1 MTSTLKRN
9 PPFRAEHLGSLL
21 RTDQLL
27 EARHAWEAGKAS
39 EEDLRPIEDKDVQ
52 EIVKTQL
59 ELGFHAITDG
69 EYRRHMFWGSFWP
82 GLEGM
87 KEVAEPDPSIFRM
100 YIPDIAAFTE
110 AGYKPGETVICTGK
124 IKHVGSTYTD
134 QFDYLKSL
142 VPEEKTKNLK
152 LTLAAPNWYHLRYKE
167 GQAYPKD
174 VYANDD
180 EYFSDV
186 AKAYQAE
193 LKTLYDHGLRNVQ
206 FDDPNLACKHQPLIL
221 PDPIQQ
227 ANKYLHTDFCSE
239 AMLTGWKNDPNNTY
253 SADTLLEKYIALYND
268 CISQIPP
275 DMHVGVHLCRGN
287 FVNSRHFSEGGYD
300 RIATKLFQELSMH
313 TYYLEYDTP
322 RAGGF
327 APLEHLPKNKNVI
340 LGVITS
346 KFPKLENLDEMEGR
360 VREAVK
366 YMCKG
371 SGESEEEALR
381 RVGVSPQ
388 CGFASHSSGNAI
400 GREDMVR
407 KLRLVRELADRVWG
421 GEA

>member
-21 RTDQLL
+21 RTDNLL
-27 EARHAWEAGKAS
+27 DTRHAWEAGKDNKENVRS
-39 EEDLRPIEDKDVQ
+39 VEDNDVQ
-52 EIVKTQL
+52 EIVKIQQD
-59 ELGFHAITDG
+59 LGFHAITDG
-69 EYRRHMFWGSFWP
+69 EYRRHMFWGEFWP

-87 KEVAEPDPSIFRM
+87 TEVAEPDPSIFRM

-134 QFDYLKSL
+134 QFDYVKNL
-142 VPEEKTKNLK
+142 VPKEDVKNIK
-152 LTLAAPNWYHLRYKE
+152 LTLAAPNWYHLRYKQ
-167 GQAYPKD
+167 GQAYPSD
-174 VYANDD
+174 VYSNDD
-180 EYFSDV
+180 EYFGDI

-193 LKTLYDHGLRNVQ
+193 LQTLYDHGLRNVQ
-206 FDDPNLACKHQPLIL
+206 FDDPNLA
-221 PDPIQQ
+221 
-227 ANKYLHTDFCSE
+227 YFCSE
-239 AMLTGWKNDPNNTY
+239 AMLEGWKKDSHNTY
-253 SADTLLEKYIALYND
+253 SADELLQKYVDLYNA
-268 CISQIPP
+268 CVSKIPS

-300 RIATKLFQELSMH
+300 RIATKLFQELNMN

-327 APLEHLPKNKNVI
+327 EPLQYLPKNKNVI

-346 KFPKLENLDEMEGR
+346 KFPKMEDLGEMESR
-360 VREAVK
+360 VREAAR
-366 YMCKG
+366 YMSKG
-371 SGESEEEALR
+371 TGESEEEALK

-400 GREDMVR
+400 KRPDMVE
-407 KLRLVRELADRVWG
+407 KLKLVRALADKIWP
-421 GEA
+421 GES